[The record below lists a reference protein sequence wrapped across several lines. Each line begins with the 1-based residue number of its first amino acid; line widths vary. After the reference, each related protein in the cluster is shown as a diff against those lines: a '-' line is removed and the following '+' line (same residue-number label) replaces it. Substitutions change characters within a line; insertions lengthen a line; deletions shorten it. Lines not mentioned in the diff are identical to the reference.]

1 MKDEIKAGL
10 VIVVSVILLSGVV
23 ILVGGSR
30 FFEKSDLY
38 YTEVMNAAGLETGA
52 QVRLGGVRV
61 GRVLH
66 ISEPT
71 GPGKPVTIRIAV
83 RKGTVLY
90 KGTKALITQ
99 VGFVGDLYL
108 LLAIDNTSS
117 ERIEVGDKIPAE
129 EAVEFTRIM
138 AKLDGLSSTVD
149 SLARDVNALF
159 SPENRKR
166 IESLVGNTNKAIVS
180 TSAHLEKVA
189 SGLKGAA
196 DEVETLLR
204 EVEGIVKDSGD
215 DVRALIRKA
224 REDLE
229 KAEQAIAA
237 IESTARSVDKTSQ
250 SFDGAISVQSQNLDA
265 LFNAMTRTTE
275 DLQEVLQEIK
285 SKPWSVV
292 YRE

>member
-1 MKDEIKAGL
+1 
-10 VIVVSVILLSGVV
+10 
-23 ILVGGSR
+23 
-30 FFEKSDLY
+30 
-38 YTEVMNAAGLETGA
+38 
-52 QVRLGGVRV
+52 
-61 GRVLH
+61 
-66 ISEPT
+66 
-71 GPGKPVTIRIAV
+71 
-83 RKGTVLY
+83 
-90 KGTKALITQ
+90 
-99 VGFVGDLYL
+99 
-108 LLAIDNTSS
+108 
-117 ERIEVGDKIPAE
+117 
-129 EAVEFTRIM
+129 VEFTRIM

-149 SLARDVNALF
+149 SLAKDVNALF

-166 IESLVGNTNKAIVS
+166 MESLVGNTNKAILS

-189 SGLKGAA
+189 LGLKGAA